1 MKQKSAV
8 AICCTSPERFV
19 AVKRKGHLVDDLP
32 SWDVEA
38 KPIKGTIQRILPSH
52 GRNTLTELEAM
63 YDQELKHQLE
73 SSVKDRAENLM
84 IVDLLRNDLS
94 QVCKTGSIHVSKLMD
109 IESFTTVHQM
119 VSTIRGT
126 LTESKNSIDVLKAC
140 FPGGSMTG
148 APKLR
153 TMELLYE
160 IEERACRGPY
170 SGCLGYISLNG
181 CMDMNIIIRSAIV
194 TPEWTV
200 QDGLNSDQENDL
212 WKVSI
217 GAGGA
222 ITALSQ
228 PIDEYNEMKLKASA
242 IISAVEEWASH
253 LQNEKHLDT
262 DRLFESTRCNS
273 TLDSSQNSTIALACV
288 E

>member
-1 MKQKSAV
+1 MEV
-8 AICCTSPERFV
+8 ACDR
-19 AVKRKGHLVDDLP
+19 
-32 SWDVEA
+32 
-38 KPIKGTIQRILPSH
+38 
-52 GRNTLTELEAM
+52 ELA
-63 YDQELKHQLE
+63 HQLH

-94 QVCKTGSIHVSKLMD
+94 QVCETGSIHVSKLMD
-109 IESFTTVHQM
+109 IESFATVHQM

-126 LTESKNSIDVLKAC
+126 LSENKNTIEVLKAC

-153 TMELLYE
+153 TMELLHD
-160 IEERACRGPY
+160 IEERASRGPY

-181 CMDMNIIIRSAIV
+181 CMDMNIIIRTAV
-194 TPEWTV
+194 LTPEWST
-200 QDGLNSDQENDL
+200 QEASSPNRQQNDM

-228 PIDEYNEMKLKASA
+228 AHDEYNEMKLKASA
-242 IISAVEEWASH
+242 IIGAVADWASSQHHEDANRQRAPAVEFNSNLE
-253 LQNEKHLDT
+253 NK
-262 DRLFESTRCNS
+262 NS
-273 TLDSSQNSTIALACV
+273 TLPLECV
-288 E
+288 ES